1 MRGGTV
7 LHKGHLAPASRYSE
21 DIDLVLVGDRPVRHI
36 RKALA
41 RVVAPILGE
50 PTESVIASIQLAVRN
65 LVAKSKIIRMVYT
78 YDPASTEAALA
89 QLKLEVNFNENK
101 SFFDLVPIQIAV
113 PTEQGIRQVDVMSYD
128 LDEMLGTKL
137 RALLQRE
144 HG

>member
-1 MRGGTV
+1 M
-7 LHKGHLAPASRYSE
+7 
-21 DIDLVLVGDRPVRHI
+21 VR
-36 RKALA
+36 
-41 RVVAPILGE
+41 
-50 PTESVIASIQLAVRN
+50 IQLAVRN

-113 PTEQGIRQVDVMSYD
+113 PTEQGIRQVDVVSYD

-144 HG
+144 HGRDLFDLWWAWSCSQSPGSTSKVDPARVGSAFRRRWEL